1 MGAPKN
7 FYNAVDLEKFGLN
20 NLDKRLAPVPT
31 VSDEGKVVEVVEGE
45 LSYVDIE
52 DRLVPAP
59 TAADEDKILGV
70 VDGELAYIDD
80 ANYVPLFLTGTL
92 TAGQTSLTIEDEG
105 ITLNAIVDIYTD
117 VFGVD
122 PTNVVVTNGSITIT
136 FDAQASDL
144 NVKVVIL

>member
-45 LSYVDIE
+45 LAYVDID

-59 TAADEDKILGV
+59 TAADEGKIVGV
-70 VDGELAYIDD
+70 VSGELAYVDD
-80 ANYVPLFLTGTL
+80 ANYSPTILTGTL

-105 ITLNAIVDIYTD
+105 ITLSAIVDIYTD

-122 PTNVVVTNGSITIT
+122 PTNVVVANGSITIT

-144 NVKVVIL
+144 SVKVVIL

>member
-20 NLDKRLAPVPT
+20 DIEKRIVPVPT
-31 VSDEGKVVEVVEGE
+31 AADEGKVVEVVEGE
-45 LSYVDIE
+45 LAYVDIE

-59 TAADEDKILGV
+59 TAADEDKVLGV
-70 VDGELAYIDD
+70 VDGELAYVDD

-105 ITLNAIVDIYTD
+105 ITLSAIVDIYTD

-122 PTNVVVTNGSITIT
+122 PTNVAVANGSITIT

-144 NVKVVIL
+144 SVKVVIL

>member
-20 NLDKRLAPVPT
+20 DLEKRIAPVPT
-31 VSDEGKVVEVVEGE
+31 VSDEGKVIEVVEGD
-45 LSYVDIE
+45 LAYVDIE

-59 TAADEDKILGV
+59 TAADEDKVLGV
-70 VDGELAYIDD
+70 VDGELAYVDD

-144 NVKVVIL
+144 GVKVVIL

>member
-20 NLDKRLAPVPT
+20 DIDKRLVPVPT
-31 VSDEGKVVEVVEGE
+31 ESDEGKVVEVVEGE
-45 LSYVDIE
+45 LAYVDIE

-59 TAADEDKILGV
+59 TAADEDKVLGV

-105 ITLNAIVDIYTD
+105 ITLDAIVDIYTD

-122 PTNVVVTNGSITIT
+122 PTNVVVVNGSITIT

-144 NVKVVIL
+144 SVKAVIL

>member
-20 NLDKRLAPVPT
+20 DIDKRLVPVPT
-31 VSDEGKVVEVVEGE
+31 ESDEGNVVEVVEGE
-45 LSYVDIE
+45 LAYVDIE

-59 TAADEDKILGV
+59 TAADEDKLLGV

-105 ITLNAIVDIYTD
+105 ITLDAIVDIYTD

-122 PTNVVVTNGSITIT
+122 PTNVVVVNGSITIT

-144 NVKVVIL
+144 SVKAVIL

>member
-20 NLDKRLAPVPT
+20 DIDKRLVPVPT
-31 VSDEGKVVEVVEGE
+31 ESDEGKVV
-45 LSYVDIE
+45 
-52 DRLVPAP
+52 
-59 TAADEDKILGV
+59 GV

-105 ITLNAIVDIYTD
+105 ITLDAIVDIYTD

-122 PTNVVVTNGSITIT
+122 PTNVVVVNGSITIT

-144 NVKVVIL
+144 SVKAVIL

>member
-20 NLDKRLAPVPT
+20 NLDKRLVPAPT
-31 VSDEGKVVEVVEGE
+31 AADEGKVVEVVEGE
-45 LSYVDIE
+45 LAYVDID

-59 TAADEDKILGV
+59 TAADEGKIVGV
-70 VDGELAYIDD
+70 VSGELAYVDD
-80 ANYVPLFLTGTL
+80 ANYSPIILTGTL
-92 TAGQTSLTIEDEG
+92 TAGQTSLVITSED
-105 ITLNAIVDIYTD
+105 ITTSSIIDIYTD

-122 PTNVVVTNGSITIT
+122 PTNVTVANGSITIT

-144 NVKVVIL
+144 SVKVVIV

>member
-20 NLDKRLAPVPT
+20 DIDKRLVPVPT
-31 VSDEGKVVEVVEGE
+31 ESDEGKVVEVVEGE
-45 LSYVDIE
+45 LAYVDIE

-59 TAADEDKILGV
+59 TAADEDKVLGV

-80 ANYVPLFLTGTL
+80 ANWVPLFLTGTL

-122 PTNVVVTNGSITIT
+122 PTNVVVANGSITIT

-144 NVKVVIL
+144 SVKVVIL

>member
-20 NLDKRLAPVPT
+20 DLDKRLVPVPT
-31 VSDEGKVVEVVEGE
+31 ESDEGKVVEVVEGE
-45 LSYVDIE
+45 LTYVDIE

-59 TAADEDKILGV
+59 TAADEDKVLGV

-122 PTNVVVTNGSITIT
+122 PTNVVVANGSITIT

-144 NVKVVIL
+144 SVKVVIL